1 MSTGTKRA
9 EGDRVLP
16 TEMVILLAIA
26 EAGEFGREVLARP
39 MGDVPGEYIGH
50 LYQSLVRR
58 GYLRQSSSR
67 GYQLTAKGG
76 AALIEF
82 LHKNETRVRQTI
94 KALKRLRIEI
104 GQEIDK
110 VKKEATVVK

>member
-39 MGDVPGEYIGH
+39 MGDVP
-50 LYQSLVRR
+50 
-58 GYLRQSSSR
+58 
-67 GYQLTAKGG
+67 AD
-76 AALIEF
+76 
-82 LHKNETRVRQTI
+82 
-94 KALKRLRIEI
+94 KA
-104 GQEIDK
+104 
-110 VKKEATVVK
+110 